1 MAQQVQALE
10 YKPKDPSLIS
20 EMHKVMK
27 IMILKVVTS
36 ITSYKKQAPVLTT
49 HMHTSD

>member
-20 EMHKVMK
+20 EMHKVTKM
-27 IMILKVVTS
+27 IILKVVTS
-36 ITSYKKQAPVLTT
+36 TTSYKKQASVLTT
-49 HMHTSD
+49 HMHPSD